1 MEFFQIV
8 ILALVQG
15 VTEFLPISS
24 SAHLLLPSSLLGWP
38 DQGLA
43 FDVAVHVGSL
53 LAVIIYFRDDILRL
67 ITAWF
72 GGLNRAVEL
81 SVSEQEDCRLAWFII
96 LGTIPAG
103 LAGLLFN
110 DFIEAHLRS
119 IAVVAFTT
127 IAFGLL
133 LQVADRRHSRDLES
147 DVKTLANL
155 TVKAVIFIGICQAFA
170 LIPGTSRSGV
180 TITAALFL
188 GIGRTDAARFSFLL
202 SIPIIV
208 LSGGFKAIELL
219 NENSVPWLELLLG
232 ASLSAISA
240 YACIHYFLSYI
251 NRLGMLP
258 FVIYRLG
265 LGGVLAWIA
274 WSV

>member
-53 LAVIIYFRDDILRL
+53 VAVVIYFRDDILRL

-72 GGLNRAVEL
+72 SGLNRSLQLNEC
-81 SVSEQEDCRLAWFII
+81 EQQDCRLAWFII

-110 DFIEAHLRS
+110 DFIESHLRS
-119 IAVVAFTT
+119 IAVVAVTT

-133 LQVADRRHSRDLES
+133 LQVADSRHSHRLES
-147 DVKTLANL
+147 DAKTLASL
-155 TVKAVIFIGICQAFA
+155 TVKTVIFIGVCQAFA

-208 LSGGFKAIELL
+208 LSGGFKALELL
-219 NENSVPWLELLLG
+219 SESSVPWLELLLG

-240 YACIHYFLSYI
+240 YVCIHYFLSYI

-258 FVIYRLG
+258 FVVYRLG

-274 WSV
+274 WST